1 MESAASTASVN
12 QNLSI
17 SDRWRA
23 VLAAIGAG
31 AEVPAEGVAFAM
43 DQIMSGEADDI
54 HTAAF
59 AYGLFVKGIT
69 PSELAN
75 AAEGML
81 SFARPVE
88 DPAVIDAA
96 AKGAVDIVGTG
107 GDGAHTVNIST
118 MSSVVVAATGVP
130 VIKHGNRAASSKSGG
145 ADMLE
150 ALGIDLNEGVVASP
164 VHPDFFLRF
173 MFAASYHPAMRFAG
187 PVRKQLAVPT
197 VFNLL
202 GPLTNPA
209 QPKASLIGCAFAEQ
223 VETMANAFAQRGQQV
238 LVVRGSD
245 GLDEITITGPTET
258 LVVQDGEVTRTQID
272 PRDFGMEY
280 APLDALRGGDPAYNA
295 DVARKLW
302 SNELDGPIRNAVA
315 LNSAAALVASAGLQ
329 GSSLRDA
336 LGDSL
341 TTVTSVLDSGR
352 CIDIINS
359 AVANGR

>member
-1 MESAASTASVN
+1 MESTATKATVTK
-12 QNLSI
+12 NLSI
-17 SDRWRA
+17 SEQWRV
-23 VLAAIGAG
+23 VLGTIGAG

-43 DQIMSGEADDI
+43 DQIMSGEASDV

-59 AYGLFVKGIT
+59 AYGLFAKGIT
-69 PSELAN
+69 PTELAN
-75 AAEGML
+75 AATGML
-81 SFARPVE
+81 SFSRPVT
-88 DPAVIDAA
+88 DPEIAA
-96 AKGAVDIVGTG
+96 AVENGAVDIVGTG

-118 MSSVVVAATGVP
+118 MSSVVVAATGTP

-150 ALGIDLNEGVVASP
+150 ALGIDLNEGVVASAA
-164 VHPDFFLRF
+164 HPDFFLRF

-209 QPKASLIGCAFAEQ
+209 QPRASLIGCAFADQ

-258 LVVQDGEVTRTQID
+258 LIAQDGQVVRDIID

-295 DVARKLW
+295 EVARKLW

-315 LNSAAALVASAGLQ
+315 LNSAAALVAAKGLQ
-329 GSSLRDA
+329 GNPLRDA
-336 LGDSL
+336 MGDCL
-341 TTVTSVLDSGR
+341 TMVNATLDSGL
-352 CIDIINS
+352 CIDIINN
-359 AVANGR
+359 AVTAEK